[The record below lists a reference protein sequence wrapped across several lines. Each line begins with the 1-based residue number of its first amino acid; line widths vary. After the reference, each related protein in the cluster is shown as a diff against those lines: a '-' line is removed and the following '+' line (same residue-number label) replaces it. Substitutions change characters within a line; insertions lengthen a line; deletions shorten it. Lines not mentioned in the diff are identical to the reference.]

1 MKTFKFLFA
10 FFVISCL
17 FASMVNAQAIV
28 EKDNEIVLY
37 TYEGAYPSYD
47 QHQVITPDGSVN
59 YRVSFKVSLDDL
71 LIIQAILYGKY
82 TVEIIYFTEGPDGT
96 IYEVPS
102 VITFFPNGT
111 VKGSGHLEGEE

>member
-10 FFVISCL
+10 FFIISC
-17 FASMVNAQAIV
+17 FFSSMVNAQAIV

-71 LIIQAILYGKY
+71 LIIQAILYGN
-82 TVEIIYFTEGPDGT
+82 
-96 IYEVPS
+96 
-102 VITFFPNGT
+102 VIFPKNSYN
-111 VKGSGHLEGEE
+111 KKCRKSLNL